1 MSYAKL
7 YKREGF
13 ELLIDE
19 LTKGKKI
26 IYDDSGYEAELKIES
41 FDYYFNTNKYKMICD
56 FVCYDEDGKTYIV
69 DGNEYKK
76 TWYFIND

>member
-19 LTKGKKI
+19 LTKGKKLYMTI
-26 IYDDSGYEAELKIES
+26 MAS
-41 FDYYFNTNKYKMICD
+41 M
-56 FVCYDEDGKTYIV
+56 
-69 DGNEYKK
+69 
-76 TWYFIND
+76 